1 MSSAFDKNNRPGWL
15 VVAGLLLIMIVVHGT
30 INSALPTLDEAI
42 LKELGIDR
50 ADLKFRETIFL
61 LASGFSGLAIGF
73 AIQRIPPRV
82 IAIGGLLLLSLT
94 LFLYSKA
101 QSIGQLYGLYGLL
114 GLCFASA
121 HVVIVLVLVRQYFS
135 SHRTL
140 ATSVALSGTSIGAA
154 LLPGIAVFLTEGY
167 GWRGAL
173 HQLMLVPLALIPIAA
188 LLLFRRPPAAIAAEA
203 AAESAG
209 DAKKKAGSVRNR
221 SAINLALLA
230 LATFGVFFAS
240 TSFLLNLFLYMRD
253 IGMSAPLSA
262 AGIST
267 VFTIGL
273 VAKVIVGAAAERWGI
288 HPVWINQKAILLS
301 GAVLLTLA
309 FPGTIFVALA
319 LLGLGWAG
327 CFVLTQVV
335 IGEYFAGP
343 NLGKMVG
350 LFIVFEAIS
359 SGSGVWTAGFL
370 HDHFG
375 TYHEAFILN
384 CVLIVMALCAGIL
397 FRRSQR
403 APQAALA

>member
-1 MSSAFDKNNRPGWL
+1 MWSAFEKTNRPGWL

-30 INSALPTLDEAI
+30 IHSALPTLDEAI
-42 LKELGIDR
+42 LAELGILR

-61 LASGFSGLAIGF
+61 LSSGFSGLAIGF
-73 AIQRIPPRV
+73 AIQRIPPRI
-82 IAIGGLLLLSLT
+82 IAIGGLLLLSVT

-101 QSIGQLYGLYGLL
+101 QYIGQLYGLYALL

-154 LLPGIAVFLTEGY
+154 ILPGIAVFLTEGY

-173 HQLMLVPLALIPIAA
+173 HQLMLVPLALIPLAA
-188 LLLFRRPPAAIAAEA
+188 FLLFRRSPLSSANGESPAQMQ
-203 AAESAG
+203 
-209 DAKKKAGSVRNR
+209 KKTHSVRNR
-221 SAINLALLA
+221 SAINLTLLA
-230 LATFGVFFAS
+230 VATFGVFFAS

-273 VAKVIVGAAAERWGI
+273 VAKVLVGAAAERWGI
-288 HPVWINQKAILLS
+288 HPVWVSQKAILLA

-309 FPGTIFVALA
+309 LPGTIFISLA
-319 LLGLGWAG
+319 LIGLGWAG

-343 NLGKMVG
+343 NLSKMVG
-350 LFIVFEAIS
+350 GFIVFEAIS
-359 SGSGVWTAGFL
+359 SGSGVWIAGFF
-370 HDHFG
+370 HDLFG
-375 TYHEAFILN
+375 SYHEAFILN
-384 CVLIVMALCAGIL
+384 CTLIVMAVGAGIL
-397 FRRSQR
+397 FKRSQH
-403 APQAALA
+403 APEPVLA